1 MKKILL
7 TALLSASIGNVIADE
22 NITSAPATIG
32 AQQSG
37 DTPSSDF
44 DPTLNVYFNKAD
56 IKYVKVINHIG
67 TIPLKVRLEDANDP
81 GVIDFTMN
89 EEFIFDWDNGQSRF
103 EYDGA
108 KLQMLDLNDGGASDD
123 LFQNESGVN
132 FYMKYEPVNERQG
145 IIIDMSS
152 GSVGSMDDNNGI
164 AGHLNARVRGYYDP
178 AVTGQDT
185 IFIYLEPDSVIPAM

>member
-7 TALLSASIGNVIADE
+7 AVILSTCFGTAFANDEDNVVPTNKD
-22 NITSAPATIG
+22 
-32 AQQSG
+32 AQQTETATG
-37 DTPSSDF
+37 SDF

-56 IKYVKVINHIG
+56 IRYVKVINHIG
-67 TIPLKVRLEDANDP
+67 TIPLKVRLENASDP
-81 GVIDFTMN
+81 DTISFEMN
-89 EEFIFDWDNGQSRF
+89 EEFIFQWNNAAPRF
-103 EYDGA
+103 EYNGA

-123 LFQNESGVN
+123 LFQNESGSN
-132 FYMKYEPVNERQG
+132 FFMKYEPINERQG

-164 AGHLNARVRGYYDP
+164 AGHTNARVRGYYDP

-185 IFIYLEPDSVIPAM
+185 IFIYLEPDSVIPPM